1 MKDIKIISASNC
13 GNCQLLY
20 DVVSAIVKSKGIQA
34 NVEKV
39 IDVREMAKYGVMKT
53 PLLVVNGKLKHAG
66 TPIPAPQTIE
76 ELITQES

>member
-39 IDVREMAKYGVMKT
+39 IDVREMAKY
-53 PLLVVNGKLKHAG
+53 N
-66 TPIPAPQTIE
+66 
-76 ELITQES
+76 